1 MRLIFALRCF
11 SYEYSSGQHTILR
24 FTPFLRF
31 DSCVI
36 ILRCDVKIQ
45 SGAKDYY
52 SLIRD
57 SCFTLGRE
65 NPGETSLSLPGS
77 LSFCSHYIADL
88 AGPVGLSKQCEL
100 MSCRRT
106 RWSKTSYSSSVHCL
120 DLPGRTSRRL
130 YYPWIPLPLSIRQSK
145 ISPGG
150 TPPEQ
155 PSTQKHIHITILHLL
170 SREVLI

>member
-65 NPGETSLSLPGS
+65 NPGKHRYRCQVL
-77 LSFCSHYIADL
+77 CH
-88 AGPVGLSKQCEL
+88 
-100 MSCRRT
+100 
-106 RWSKTSYSSSVHCL
+106 SV
-120 DLPGRTSRRL
+120 R
-130 YYPWIPLPLSIRQSK
+130 
-145 ISPGG
+145 
-150 TPPEQ
+150 
-155 PSTQKHIHITILHLL
+155 ITLQI
-170 SREVLI
+170 